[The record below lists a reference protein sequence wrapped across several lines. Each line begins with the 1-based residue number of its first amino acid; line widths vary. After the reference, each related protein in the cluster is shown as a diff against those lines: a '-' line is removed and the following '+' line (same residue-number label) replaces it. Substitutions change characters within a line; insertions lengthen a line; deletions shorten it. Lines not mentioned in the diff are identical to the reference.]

1 MKSFEL
7 AIFGALFA
15 LIYFSGCSAS
25 ATRAENSA
33 PSAAPQAT
41 PAVASNA
48 PLPQLPWEQIDRRNP
63 ALSETILE
71 KNLLAAQSSG
81 TLAAHSS
88 GTLAAQ
94 SSGTLAAHSSGLKL
108 LTRYVEADF
117 WSSTHPE
124 KSCHAWKEVL
134 EIGKT
139 DPSFLLLPVAKLRA
153 AATCPELDA
162 ITGVKT
168 GSMADADGVT
178 RPWLHELQS
187 RVSLQ
192 IAIRNHDL
200 NREMRASSDLAGFEK
215 TQKERI
221 RLIQRAIEIAAQ
233 LKESALQADYQDQ
246 LERTAPRFILH
257 PSADQRL
264 AVAADFKQARQFD
277 KARALYSQIVKS
289 KSSDFEKM
297 RAMEGMRMTFKLQKN
312 TPQYLKA
319 SAALARFAHDAFY
332 FKKSS
337 AARGSLRTLPKFLDA
352 QIAFARAVWTEHDPK
367 LAEKI
372 LLKAEAAVAGRVSV
386 AESAWVR
393 ARIRE
398 EAGNISDAL
407 AIYNK
412 IDLSRVESTDLKNK
426 ILWNNA
432 WDLRRAGHSQEAI
445 TKLSELTQD
454 PLVPNATRAK
464 FWLGRTYLDLRKTK
478 EATATFEGLIAD
490 DPMGIYGLLAYRE
503 LKRSIPPAGVSSTEN
518 AQPSLIGESRRQLE
532 WLVAAHETDLA
543 QTYLDQIP
551 ASTRSNFNE
560 GQTLDLLQLYA
571 SAGSYQSLFAHLNEL
586 APEKR
591 NSILQSHPELLFP
604 QPWPKIAS
612 ESAEKSQIP
621 TELIYSIMRQESSF
635 NPNARSSADAFG
647 LMQLIPEMAERAGHS
662 LHMKIESHEDLYD
675 PQINIPLGAVFL
687 HELLQHWHGQFILA
701 VASYNANEGAIAGWI
716 RTRYKGDP
724 LEFIED
730 VPYEETRAYMK
741 LVLRNF
747 IFYSRLNSGGKSL
760 PFPEHC
766 LENIQ
771 AVKL

>member
-7 AIFGALFA
+7 AVFGAFFA

-25 ATRAENSA
+25 ATRAENS
-33 PSAAPQAT
+33 SSNAT
-41 PAVASNA
+41 PKANPSVTSLA

-71 KNLLAAQSSG
+71 KNLLASSSGTLAGQSSG
-81 TLAAHSS
+81 TLASSPS
-88 GTLAAQ
+88 GTLAGQ
-94 SSGTLAAHSSGLKL
+94 SGLKL

-117 WSSTHPE
+117 WSSSNHE

-134 EIGKT
+134 ETAKT
-139 DPSFLLLPVAKLRA
+139 DSSFLLLPVAKLHA
-153 AATCPELDA
+153 AATCPELDEL
-162 ITGVKT
+162 TGAKAGAVT
-168 GSMADADGVT
+168 DADLAT
-178 RPWLHELQS
+178 QPWLHELQS

-192 IAIRNHDL
+192 ISIRNHDL
-200 NREMRASSDLAGFEK
+200 NREMRASSEVAGFEK

-221 RLIQRAIEIAAQ
+221 RLIQRALEIASQ
-233 LKESALQADYQDQ
+233 LKETSLQADYQAQ
-246 LERTAPRFILH
+246 LERTAPRFILQ
-257 PSADQRL
+257 PSPDQRL

-277 KARALYSQIVKS
+277 KARAFYTQIVKS

-312 TPQYLKA
+312 TPRYLKA
-319 SAALARFAHDAFY
+319 SAALARFAHDAFF

-337 AARGSLRTLPKFLDA
+337 GARGSLRTLPKFLDA
-352 QIAFARAVWTEHDPK
+352 QITFARAVWTEHDPK

-372 LLKAEAAVAGRVSV
+372 LLKAEAAIGGRVSV

-398 EAGNISDAL
+398 ETGNINDAL
-407 AIYNK
+407 TIYRK

-432 WDLRRAGHSQEAI
+432 WDLRRAGRNQEAI
-445 TKLSELTQD
+445 TKLSELTKD

-464 FWLGRTYLDLRKTK
+464 FWLGRTYLDLKKIK
-478 EATATFEGLIAD
+478 EANATFESLIND

-503 LKRSIPPAGVSSTEN
+503 LKRPIPPAEVSNVEN
-518 AQPSLIGESRRQLE
+518 AQPSLTGESRQQLE

-543 QTYLDQIP
+543 QNYLDQIP

-591 NSILQSHPELLFP
+591 NLILQSHPELLFP
-604 QPWPKIAS
+604 QPWRKIAT
-612 ESAEKSQIP
+612 ESAEKAQIP

-635 NPNARSSADAFG
+635 NPNARSFADAFG
-647 LMQLIPEMAERAGHS
+647 LMQLIPEMAKRAGQS
-662 LHMKIESHEDLYD
+662 LHMNIESHEDLYD
-675 PQINIPLGAVFL
+675 PQINIPLGAIFL
-687 HELLQHWHGQFILA
+687 HQLLQHWHGQFILA

-747 IFYSRLNSGGKSL
+747 IFYSRLNSGGKPL

-771 AVKL
+771 AAKL